1 VAHPLARIHDADS
14 ALRWYLHL
22 RDGGGQIKSLD
33 ILERRE
39 TCERCGK
46 GPRTL
51 KGVKGREREI
61 CASCGLSWKGEVVGW
76 IKEFVSGS
84 RDTDAPERLMDIWCR
99 LRPMIEHRPRSLT
112 NDEWLFDRTALELSI
127 EGHGR
132 SVTET
137 TRVGI
142 QRCSALASPARRWT
156 PDYVR
161 SAVERARKC
170 IGRRLHDAK
179 TRRGEA

>member
-1 VAHPLARIHDADS
+1 MTHPLDGIHDADM

-22 RDGGGQIKSLD
+22 REGGGQIKSLD

-61 CASCGLSWKGEVVGW
+61 CASCGLMWKGVVEGW
-76 IKEFVSGS
+76 VREFIQGS
-84 RDTDAPERLMDIWCR
+84 RDSDAHERLMDMWCR
-99 LRPMIEHRPRSLT
+99 LRPMIENRPRSLT
-112 NDEWLFDRTALELSI
+112 NLEWAFDVKALELSI

-132 SVTET
+132 GISET
-137 TRVGI
+137 ARIGFEK
-142 QRCSALASPARRWT
+142 SPDLASPTRRWT
-156 PDYVR
+156 PYIVR
-161 SAVERARKC
+161 SAVERAREC
-170 IGRRLHDAK
+170 IGRRLADAK
-179 TRRGEA
+179 HRKGDG